1 MFKNVRKSVM
11 VNFIIF
17 IASLVTLTAVAG
29 AYINYFQVDQY
40 EGEITDKVATKNSAV
55 IGSLNKAYKGIG
67 TSNNVFKASSIT
79 FEKDYSFTD
88 MNGKERKISN
98 AVIINNNVSY
108 GATRQFLTTGGYFLL
123 LNKKGEEIMA
133 QINTSIEEASNEH
146 CKLIL
151 SLGVDEEPY
160 YLLVGGIKIGTNNAE
175 RRVFKIKKDS

>member
-17 IASLVTLTAVAG
+17 IASLITITAVAG
-29 AYINYFQVDQY
+29 AYINYFQVEQY
-40 EGEITDKVATKNSAV
+40 EGEITDKIAAENSAV
-55 IGSLNKAYKGIG
+55 IGSLNKAYKGVG

-79 FEKDYSFTD
+79 FRKDYTFSD
-88 MNGKERKISN
+88 MNGGEKKIQN

-108 GATRQFLTTGGYFLL
+108 NATRQFLTTGGYFLL

-133 QINTSIEEASNEH
+133 QINTSIEEASKDH
-146 CKLIL
+146 CKLVL

-160 YLLVGGIKIGTNNAE
+160 YLLVGGIKIGTSGTE
-175 RRVFKIKKDS
+175 RRVFKIKKD